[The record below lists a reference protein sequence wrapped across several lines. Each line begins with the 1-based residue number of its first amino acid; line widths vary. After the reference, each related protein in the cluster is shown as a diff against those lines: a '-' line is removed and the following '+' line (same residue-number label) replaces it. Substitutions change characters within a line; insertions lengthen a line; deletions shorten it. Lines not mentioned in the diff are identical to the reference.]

1 MKKLIPFAFLII
13 ALNCFAADAPQKL
26 AYEQKD
32 AVWVAN
38 IDGTG
43 AKKISDGQSPDISR
57 DGSKLVFNT
66 VETRGIP
73 PQSVSLSAGQ
83 LPHRQIAVAD
93 LASGSIT
100 ILKDIPCENCMEAM
114 WSPDGTQI
122 LFYYY
127 EKGDRRIGVV
137 NADGTGFRDVQKS
150 EPKHVTYWSGAW
162 AADGQSIYCQD
173 METLYH
179 LDLDAKVLKK
189 WKIEKLVPGG
199 DMSGDVRL
207 DVSPD
212 GKTLLMDINMD
223 EKERKGWE
231 GPPSAIWT
239 MDLATEKVKR
249 LTPKA
254 LYGWESHWLDA
265 DNIVFISQAAGEKAQ
280 PIYRMSLTGDGKDK
294 KVLVK
299 EGRVP
304 SVSK

>member
-1 MKKLIPFAFLII
+1 MKEIFAFVLFTASFISI
-13 ALNCFAADAPQKL
+13 GFAADAPQKL

-32 AVWVAN
+32 SVWVAN

-43 AKKISDGQSPDISR
+43 AKKIADGQSPDIST

-66 VETRGIP
+66 VQAT
-73 PQSVSLSAGQ
+73 GQ
-83 LPHRQIAVAD
+83 PAHRQIAVAD
-93 LASGSIT
+93 LASGNVT
-100 ILKDIPCENCMEAM
+100 ILKDVPSTNCMEAM

-127 EKGDRRIGVV
+127 ENGDRRIGVI
-137 NADGTGFRDVQKS
+137 NADGTGFRSVQKS

-162 AADGQSIYCQD
+162 AADGKSFYCQD
-173 METLYH
+173 MANLYQ

-189 WKIEKLVPGG
+189 WDVEKIVPRGG
-199 DMSGDVRL
+199 MSGDVRL

-212 GKTLLMDINMD
+212 GKTLLMDIEMD

-231 GPPSAIWT
+231 GPPSAIWA

-254 LYGWESHWLDA
+254 LYGWDSHWLDG

-280 PIYRMSLTGDGKDK
+280 PIYRMSVTGNGKDK
-294 KVLVK
+294 KKLVE
-299 EGRVP
+299 EGRLP
-304 SVSK
+304 SVSR